1 MTSNQ
6 QPSSEPSWVTIA
18 DGSDRDW
25 RLISMYELK
34 KLEHAIN
41 EDEPGHLKELH
52 DSGNEAID
60 KVRIRVYPWIF
71 SNDINFILDVDTIG
85 VLLNIVEKDCD
96 RLTVL
101 ERQAYRRAKS
111 YERELRD
118 QEIQDDQ
125 PEQGNREHE

>member
-1 MTSNQ
+1 MSSNQ
-6 QPSSEPSWVTIA
+6 QPSSEPNWVTIR

-52 DSGNEAID
+52 DSGNEVID
-60 KVRIRVYPWIF
+60 KVRIRVYPWIYQ
-71 SNDINFILDVDTIG
+71 NDISFVLDVDTVG
-85 VLLNIVEKDCD
+85 TLLNIVEKDCD

-101 ERQAYRRAKS
+101 ERQAYRKAKL

-118 QEIQDDQ
+118 KEMKQR
-125 PEQGNREHE
+125 GNNNSQR